1 MLKYKRKRIIR
12 YTIAVIVPIFVIV
25 AIGFIL
31 HYTNRVDLRQIN
43 VISTTQ
49 SLFSDKD
56 TLSEKHDKLS
66 EKRNPELDHAFMDTT
81 KTLNDSITHL
91 IPAIDHFEGK
101 SVAEYFNIDS
111 LDLKKDI
118 LVATKHYS
126 IPIDIQDQKLD
137 SLLMNRNNGPTT
149 LQFTIEFWQSP
160 VNFRGYK
167 RSVSKAIIFGISDID
182 NCELYIDNKQYYLII
197 NNQLFLMESTDV
209 FKKLTELTL

>member
-12 YTIAVIVPIFVIV
+12 YSIAVIVPIFIIAAIV
-25 AIGFIL
+25 LVL
-31 HYTNRVDLRQIN
+31 HYTNRVDLSKIDI
-43 VISTTQ
+43 VSTTQ

-56 TLSEKHDKLS
+56 TLSEKHDKMS
-66 EKRNPELDHAFMDTT
+66 EKHTPELDHSLMDTT
-81 KTLNDSITHL
+81 RTINDSIALL

-126 IPIDIQDQKLD
+126 IPIDSQDQKLD
-137 SLLMNRNNGPTT
+137 SLLMNRVNGPAT

-160 VNFRGYK
+160 VKFRGYK
-167 RSVSKAIIFGISDID
+167 RSVSKAIIYGITDID

-197 NNQLFLMESTDV
+197 NNQLFLLESTDV